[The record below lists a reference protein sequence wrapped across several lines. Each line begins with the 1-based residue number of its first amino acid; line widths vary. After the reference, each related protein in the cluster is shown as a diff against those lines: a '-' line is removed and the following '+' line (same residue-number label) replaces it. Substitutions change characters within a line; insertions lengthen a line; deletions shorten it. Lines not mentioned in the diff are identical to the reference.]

1 MGNNDIR
8 EPPTKKFKAKHS
20 FIPNLTDY
28 SVPAP
33 DTWWDLW
40 PKVTWEEG
48 QYTKSPINPRRLM
61 IWVDRADDPEK
72 ALLQEIFKDL
82 RQGCDLGTRGEYL
95 CPSTSTN
102 APSAY
107 EYGDRVTDS
116 IVDGVMNKIMMGP
129 MTEAEIPFESIK
141 VNGIMVKLK
150 ESGAARVI
158 LNMSRGEPFCPND
171 GMSNDQRFDVT
182 MSSTAKWLRS
192 LHSAGQGC
200 YMVKLDW
207 AAAYKQIRV
216 QSADIRQQFFY
227 WAGRYFAELCLIF
240 GGGSSVGIYDRVA
253 KRVKYA
259 ATKLSYMPPEQV
271 QQIIDDVCAAGTKEE
286 VTRFYRKYREIAKDC
301 NIQLASESDKDKAFE
316 ACQEGVVFG
325 VVYNTATFTC
335 WLREDKLSRLMEML
349 DQITDNPDQT
359 IHYMKRVAGK
369 VVAYKMLVP
378 HGKFYMGQLIRM
390 AGLYD
395 PEKESMNKVIR
406 VSDWARSEAYFWRV
420 MLPFCGK
427 RIILPNPD
435 FHLPP
440 SAIHAY
446 TDAAGGSTTTIG
458 MGCGAV
464 MGSWWAYLPWGTVIN
479 GGSKYRDGKMFKHK
493 MSAWELV
500 GPLVVVSAG
509 ADLLRN
515 KSVVIPVDN
524 IGSVAV
530 FKKG

>member
-1 MGNNDIR
+1 
-8 EPPTKKFKAKHS
+8 
-20 FIPNLTDY
+20 
-28 SVPAP
+28 
-33 DTWWDLW
+33 
-40 PKVTWEEG
+40 
-48 QYTKSPINPRRLM
+48 
-61 IWVDRADDPEK
+61 
-72 ALLQEIFKDL
+72 
-82 RQGCDLGTRGEYL
+82 
-95 CPSTSTN
+95 
-102 APSAY
+102 
-107 EYGDRVTDS
+107 
-116 IVDGVMNKIMMGP
+116 
-129 MTEAEIPFESIK
+129 
-141 VNGIMVKLK
+141 
-150 ESGAARVI
+150 
-158 LNMSRGEPFCPND
+158 
-171 GMSNDQRFDVT
+171 
-182 MSSTAKWLRS
+182 
-192 LHSAGQGC
+192 
-200 YMVKLDW
+200 MVKLDW

-530 FKKG
+530 FKKGWCSSCMLATTVSLAIQEVSAAINCTVEIVKIRRCIDKGTKAADAISKGQIRKFRTLVPEADTAPARIPAELVRWINNPREDRHLGERIVRELGFKTSMLGSHKMYV